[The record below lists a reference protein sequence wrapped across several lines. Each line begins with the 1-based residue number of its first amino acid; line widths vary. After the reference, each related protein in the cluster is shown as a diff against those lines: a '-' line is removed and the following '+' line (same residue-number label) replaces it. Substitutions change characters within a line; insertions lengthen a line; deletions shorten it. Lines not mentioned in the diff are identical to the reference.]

1 MAAGPQRNQLL
12 AKATQHLQLQQW
24 EKAERVLRKAA
35 RQSPRDVEILQRLGG
50 VQRRMGQPR
59 KAIETLDRALLL
71 AADNPVLVAEYAE
84 AQMDLGRTGE
94 ALDRLGRSIDTN
106 PSEPALRVAR
116 SRIRM
121 GIGDLHGACEDCQT
135 ASDLKPD
142 DLDLL
147 ARLVDATIARAYVPM
162 PTGPAERLVALQPF
176 NARNHARL
184 GTIHRL
190 NSNLDDATGCYE
202 RSLELQPGN
211 SDAVSGMAEIL
222 ESRGD
227 TEAAASL
234 LTPHVH
240 STNAPFQILTAWMR
254 CQMRL
259 EHWDEAVR
267 TARAWL
273 HASPRTPRQ
282 SAVINHRIGSACDRA
297 GRAGEAFD
305 AWTRGNAPYSNA
317 WNPDEHT
324 RLTDSIIESFSADVM
339 GRRPRSDRADPR
351 PVFIMGMFRSG
362 TTLLEQIISMHP
374 DVHAAGERTEMLEI
388 AGGLRSA
395 TGSDQDYPLCIHEST
410 VEVLDAA
417 ADEYLAGLCDGAGDA
432 AVITDKLPLNFLNI
446 GLISM
451 ILPGSRIIHCNRDP
465 LDTCLSCYGNSFSS
479 RMSFTANLEHLGRA
493 YSDYARIMDHW
504 RTVDIVPMHELD
516 YESLARNPEHEIG
529 RVLEF
534 LGLPWNDACMEFH
547 RSTRIAQTLSQDQVR
562 QPMYTRSIGRSRAY
576 WSQMEPVRR
585 LLGDL
590 VPSDPG
596 H

>member
-1 MAAGPQRNQLL
+1 MAAAPQLNQLL

-24 EKAERVLRKAA
+24 EKAERVLRKALK
-35 RQSPRDVEILQRLGG
+35 QSPRNAEILQRLGG
-50 VQRRMGQPR
+50 VQRRLGQPR
-59 KAIETLDRALLL
+59 RALETIDKALSL
-71 AADNPVLVAEYAE
+71 APDNPVLEAEYAE
-84 AQMDLGRTGE
+84 TLMDLGRTGE
-94 ALDRLGRSIDTN
+94 ALDRLGRAIDTN
-106 PSEPALRVAR
+106 PSDADLRVMR
-116 SRIRM
+116 SRIRL
-121 GIGDLHGACEDCQT
+121 GTGDLHGACEDCQI
-135 ASDLKPD
+135 ASDLQPD
-142 DLDLL
+142 NLELL
-147 ARLVDATIARAYVPM
+147 ARLVDATIARAYIPM
-162 PTGPAERLVALQPF
+162 PTDSAQRLVELQPF

-190 NSNLDDATGCYE
+190 NNDLDTATGCYE

-211 SDAVSGMAEIL
+211 SDAISGMAEVL
-222 ESRGD
+222 ESRND
-227 TEAAASL
+227 TEAAADL

-259 EHWDEAVR
+259 EHWVDAAR

-273 HASPRTPRQ
+273 DASPRSPRQ
-282 SAVINHRIGSACDRA
+282 SAVINHRIGNAYDRA
-297 GRAGEAFD
+297 GRAGEAFE
-305 AWTRGNAPYSNA
+305 AWTRGNEPYSKA
-317 WNPDEHT
+317 WNPDEHS
-324 RLTDSIIESFSADVM
+324 RLTDSIIQAFSGELM
-339 GRRPRSDRADPR
+339 SGNHRSGRTDQR

-374 DVHAAGERTEMLEI
+374 DVHAAGERAEMLEI
-388 AGGLRSA
+388 AGALQSA
-395 TGSDQDYPLCIHEST
+395 TGSEHDYPLCIREST

-417 ADEYLAGLCDGAGDA
+417 ADEYLTGLTDGVGDA

-446 GLISM
+446 GLISL
-451 ILPGSRIIHCNRDP
+451 ILPGARIIHCNRDP

-493 YSDYARIMDHW
+493 YADYARIMDHW

-516 YESLARNPEHEIG
+516 YESLATDPEIEIR

-534 LGLPWNDACMEFH
+534 LELPWNDACMEFH
-547 RSTRIAQTLSQDQVR
+547 RSTRIAQTLSRDQVR
-562 QPMYTRSIGRSRAY
+562 QPMYTRSIRRSRAY

-590 VPSDPG
+590 APSDPD